1 MIKNK
6 TDFDQI
12 RSYIYNTLNN
22 HILNNHNEGHI
33 VKKIYNNIFF
43 IVTYT
48 SLKLQAFHILY
59 RYAFLA

>member
-12 RSYIYNTLNN
+12 RSYIYNT
-22 HILNNHNEGHI
+22 LNNHNEGHI